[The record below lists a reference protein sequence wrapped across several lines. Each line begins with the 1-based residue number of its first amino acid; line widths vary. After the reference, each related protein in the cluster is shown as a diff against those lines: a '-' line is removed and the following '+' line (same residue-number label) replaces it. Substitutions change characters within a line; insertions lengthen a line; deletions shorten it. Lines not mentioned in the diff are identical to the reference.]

1 MILCPC
7 TRSCPRFGPEDS
19 LGETTWD
26 VSMAVG
32 FSRVDRGG
40 VEKMVEAKGK
50 LRERKARS
58 RGCDR

>member
-1 MILCPC
+1 
-7 TRSCPRFGPEDS
+7 
-19 LGETTWD
+19 
-26 VSMAVG
+26 MAVG